1 MEILERGWDQSVEWK
16 ARLEEVGVF
25 VLDKLSH
32 RQNDLAPSEKMAELI
47 LKRERKK
54 ILEHLGCFK
63 CLTFI
68 IIIIVAALIQM

>member
-1 MEILERGWDQSVEWK
+1 L
-16 ARLEEVGVF
+16 
-25 VLDKLSH
+25 VLDKMPH
-32 RQNDLAPSEKMAELI
+32 RQNDLAPSEKMAKLI

-54 ILEHLGCFK
+54 FLEHLGCFE